1 MRNVI
6 ALTDEQLGC
15 STRAEPTVAAWVLNF
30 SASFS
35 SMDEWLSVAESQ
47 VRAAAE
53 QGTDIFVMPEYV
65 SDAWLSFAPPEAVQ
79 PDAEPWQAVQGMR
92 FLAAMQDMAARYG
105 MMIVAG
111 TFCVPLEDGTWR
123 NRCHVFLP
131 DGSLQVQDKLHLMP
145 DERATAGLE
154 EGDAIHLIEWNGLRI
169 AIVICLD
176 IQIPGAV
183 HTLLQDEQ
191 PDLVIIPSMTIR
203 QSGFNR
209 VFTCAAARAVEL
221 HCPVFVMGGV
231 GSHAGRGYT
240 ETNVSGAALFIP
252 CEVAFGMDGKRDSV
266 GPFAEMEERNGCLF
280 VAQDVP
286 VYACHAARESERCEA
301 WYLPHHQ
308 KTLEVAGVAPKQ
320 AVRLV
325 GVAA

>member
-6 ALTDEQLGC
+6 SLPAGQLGC
-15 STRAEPTVAAWVLNF
+15 PTVSEPTIAAWVLNF
-30 SASFS
+30 SARFS
-35 SMDEWLSVAESQ
+35 DMEEWLSVAESQ
-47 VRAAAE
+47 IRAASA
-53 QGTDIFVMPEYV
+53 QGADIFVMPEYV
-65 SDAWLSFAPPEAVQ
+65 SDSWLSFAPPEAVQ
-79 PDAEPWQAVQGMR
+79 PVSEPWQAAQGAR
-92 FLAAMQDMAARYG
+92 FLGAMQDMAARYE

-123 NRCHVFLP
+123 NRCHTFMP
-131 DGSLQVQDKLHLMP
+131 DGTCAVQDKLHLMP
-145 DERATAGLE
+145 DERATEGLE
-154 EGDAIHLIEWNGLRI
+154 EGDAIHLIDWNGLRI

-176 IQIPGAV
+176 IQIPAAI
-183 HTLLQDEQ
+183 HALLQEGQ

-231 GSHAGRGYT
+231 GSHSFRGDV

-252 CEVAFGMDGKRDSV
+252 CEVAFGMDGKRESM
-266 GPFAEMEERNGCLF
+266 GPFAELSEREGRLF
-280 VAQDVP
+280 VAHDVP
-286 VYACHAARESERCEA
+286 VQACRAAREDERCEA
-301 WYLPHHQ
+301 WYLPHHL
-308 KTLEVAGVAPKQ
+308 KPVGVASVEAKLS
-320 AVRLV
+320 VCV